1 MGGLVFSWLL
11 GGEYVRPWEVSWDG
25 VGLLVISIFQNCP
38 QKLPVQ
44 LSQTVANTLN
54 LTAC

>member
-25 VGLLVISIFQNCP
+25 VGLLVISIFQNWP